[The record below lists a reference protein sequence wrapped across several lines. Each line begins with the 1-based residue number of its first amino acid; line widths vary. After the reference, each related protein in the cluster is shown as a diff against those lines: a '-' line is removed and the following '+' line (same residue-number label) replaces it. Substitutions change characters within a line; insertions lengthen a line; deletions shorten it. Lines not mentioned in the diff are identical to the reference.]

1 MWNVGL
7 DYLLELD
14 EMVEDHRARWA
25 ERVAEK
31 QRMRADQNPFDMDNY
46 VFIDLFR
53 LTPDST
59 MNIVEEL
66 RPDLE
71 RQRSSGLSVE
81 RLAVTEALNRHML
94 HRHAR
99 FPMTPEE
106 RHAAKSKFMNAR
118 QPFPGTLGVID
129 YTYVNIIAA

>member
-14 EMVEDHRARWA
+14 EMVDDHRARRA

-31 QRMRADQNPFDMDNY
+31 QRMRADQNPFDMDND

-81 RLAVTEALNRHML
+81 RQVT
-94 HRHAR
+94 
-99 FPMTPEE
+99 
-106 RHAAKSKFMNAR
+106 
-118 QPFPGTLGVID
+118 
-129 YTYVNIIAA
+129 